1 MARIRKNVFNNLD
14 NSKPNDFSLN
24 GFSDV
29 NIKRLD
35 HFIIPVLD
43 KDWPDILI
51 IQEECNDIVHINLI
65 TLMLKIYQSDL
76 RKGVKNANLMV

>member
-1 MARIRKNVFNNLD
+1 MARIRKNIFNNLD
-14 NSKPNDFSLN
+14 NSKLNGFSLN

-51 IQEECNDIVHINLI
+51 I
-65 TLMLKIYQSDL
+65 
-76 RKGVKNANLMV
+76 

>member
-43 KDWPDILI
+43 KDWPGILI
-51 IQEECNDIVHINLI
+51 IQAGCNDIVHSNLI

-76 RKGVKNANLMV
+76 WKGVKNANLMV

>member
-1 MARIRKNVFNNLD
+1 MARIRKNIFNNLD
-14 NSKPNDFSLN
+14 NSKLNGFSLN

-43 KDWPDILI
+43 KDWPGILI
-51 IQEECNDIVHINLI
+51 IQAGCNDIVHSNLI

-76 RKGVKNANLMV
+76 WKGVKNANLMV

>member
-1 MARIRKNVFNNLD
+1 MARIRKNIFNNLD
-14 NSKPNDFSLN
+14 NSKLNGFILN

-43 KDWPDILI
+43 KD
-51 IQEECNDIVHINLI
+51 
-65 TLMLKIYQSDL
+65 
-76 RKGVKNANLMV
+76 

>member
-24 GFSDV
+24 GFSDF

-43 KDWPDILI
+43 KD
-51 IQEECNDIVHINLI
+51 
-65 TLMLKIYQSDL
+65 
-76 RKGVKNANLMV
+76 

>member
-1 MARIRKNVFNNLD
+1 MARIRKNIFNNLD
-14 NSKPNDFSLN
+14 NSKLNGFSLT

-51 IQEECNDIVHINLI
+51 IQAGCNDIVHSNLI

-76 RKGVKNANLMV
+76 WKGVENANLMV